1 MVRPGISRMAERASR
16 RVRIS
21 YPRAGYDHWRREH
34 TSQKP
39 LRFQC
44 QQPSHRRGSLEPEE
58 RRGAGQQPSSCS
70 TDTFSF
76 KRSLH
81 SAVARLSMT
90 FLNKS
95 SQSPHLAKAQHS
107 VPSLSVR
114 DPGPMPLP
122 RVSASHAREGSI
134 RVHTYLK
141 RDLQPPGHCG
151 AGAPLL
157 KREELEEIEN
167 PHGAL
172 WNPPAPRKS
181 GLMKSLRGFLLQ
193 HGFGK

>member
-1 MVRPGISRMAERASR
+1 MVLWKQRLVQLYRFSQQLPCF
-16 RVRIS
+16 
-21 YPRAGYDHWRREH
+21 PRTLSKFDAVSGTQW
-34 TSQKP
+34 TMT
-39 LRFQC
+39 FQ
-44 QQPSHRRGSLEPEE
+44 
-58 RRGAGQQPSSCS
+58 
-70 TDTFSF
+70 
-76 KRSLH
+76 
-81 SAVARLSMT
+81 MT